1 MKNMILHGGRAY
13 LFFFNQTTRDEGRDD
28 QGRTAVEAEHSGACS
43 PAPPQFLW
51 SLSKE
56 ASQEVLGVIAGA
68 TWLEGIWR
76 YARAWL
82 VGRICGGILAVLIDA
97 QAP

>member
-1 MKNMILHGGRAY
+1 MAGRY
-13 LFFFNQTTRDEGRDD
+13 FFLQPRHQGRDD

-56 ASQEVLGVIAGA
+56 ASQEVLGA

-82 VGRICGGILAVLIDA
+82 VARICGGILAVLIDA

>member
-68 TWLEGIWR
+68 TWLEEFG
-76 YARAWL
+76 AMPGLGWL
-82 VGRICGGILAVLIDA
+82 AGSAGEFW
-97 QAP
+97 QS